1 MNFRHL
7 LGCDTI
13 ATYIFGCKIWGS
25 DKNFRGKFW
34 GQAPRPPNIEV
45 HPVHPFD
52 TFPFKFDSILFPR
65 FPDKNV

>member
-13 ATYIFGCKIWGS
+13 VTYIFGGKI
-25 DKNFRGKFW
+25 W

-45 HPVHPFD
+45 HPVHQFD
-52 TFPFKFDSILFPR
+52 TFPFKFDQILLPG
-65 FPDKNV
+65 FPDKKV